1 MKVILSKD
9 VKDLGKKGQVA
20 EVSEGYAR
28 NFLLPRG
35 LAVIATEGASRSL
48 EQEKQAQFRKK
59 EREQKEAEGLVARLN
74 KATVQISA
82 KAGENG
88 RLFGAVTA
96 QDIVDKLSAE
106 GLKVDKRRLD
116 LSSPIKVAGTHK
128 VLVKV
133 HPETTATITV
143 QVVPE

>member
-35 LAVIATEGASRSL
+35 LAIIATEGASRSL
-48 EQEKQAQFRKK
+48 DQEKQAQARKK

-74 KATVQISA
+74 QTTVQITA

-96 QDIVDKLSAE
+96 QDIVDKLAAE

-116 LSSPIKVAGTHK
+116 LAQPIKVAGSYK

-133 HPETTATITV
+133 HPEITATITV
-143 QVVPE
+143 HVVPA